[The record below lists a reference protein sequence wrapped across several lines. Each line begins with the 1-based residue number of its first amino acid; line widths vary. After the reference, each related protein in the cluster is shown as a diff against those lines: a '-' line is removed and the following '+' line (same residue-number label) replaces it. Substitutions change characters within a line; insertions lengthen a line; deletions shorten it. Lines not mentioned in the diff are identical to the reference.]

1 MELIRFFTRYAP
13 GSVVLAIAAGILSG
27 ACNGGLLVLF
37 SAALQ
42 GGERHSRAALAW
54 SFVALCLF
62 LPLTRFVSEV
72 LLARLSQGVLF
83 DLRMHL
89 SRQILSAPLRRLE
102 EIGAT
107 RVMTTIT
114 DDIPRITST
123 LSIIPALCIN
133 VAIVVSALVY
143 LGWLSG
149 VVLLTVLFFLVLGV
163 ATYQLPIIWA
173 RRSFKAAREDSDALF
188 AHFRNLTQGA
198 KELKLHR
205 ERRRAFLTEDLRTT
219 AESFRRHNI
228 TGLTTYTTAA
238 SLGQIL
244 VFVLVG
250 TLLFG
255 LPTLMRLDALTLT
268 GCTITLLYLMS
279 PMQIIMN
286 SIPGLGRA
294 GVSLSKLEGL
304 RRELNVGEV
313 EVWPDV
319 SSDNGDR
326 CQSLMLEGVTHTYH
340 ETGGD
345 AFTLGPL
352 NMTLHPGE
360 LVFLA
365 GGNGS
370 GKTTLA
376 KIITGL
382 YTPEVGEVFLNG
394 QLITDENRES
404 YRQHFSAVFS
414 DFHLFESLLGLE
426 RPRLDDH
433 ARATLERLRLSNE
446 VQIKDGL
453 LSTTKLS
460 QGQRK
465 RLALLTALLEDR
477 SVYVFDEWAA
487 DQDPLFKEVFY
498 YEFLLELKA
507 RGKVVLV
514 ISHDDRYYKVADRL
528 IKLESGRI
536 LYDRHVGRSNGSAVK
551 SRD

>member
-1 MELIRFFTRYAP
+1 MNVIRFFTRYAP
-13 GSVVLAIAAGILSG
+13 GSVVLAVATGILSG

-42 GGERHSRAALAW
+42 GGERHSRSALAW

-72 LLARLSQGVLF
+72 LLARLSQGVLV

-89 SRQILSAPLRRLE
+89 SRQILSAPLRRIE
-102 EIGAT
+102 EIGAA

-133 VAIVVSALVY
+133 VAIVVSGLVY

-163 ATYQLPIIWA
+163 AIYQLPVIWA
-173 RRSFKAAREDSDALF
+173 RRSFRAAREDSDALF
-188 AHFRNLTQGA
+188 GHFRNLTQGA

-205 ERRRAFLTEDLRTT
+205 QRRRAFLTEDLRTT

-228 TGLTTYTTAA
+228 RGLTTYTTAA

-255 LPTLMRLDALTLT
+255 VPALVRLDALTLT
-268 GCTITLLYLMS
+268 ACTVTLLYLMS

-286 SIPGLGRA
+286 SLPGLGRA

-304 RRELNVGEV
+304 RRDLNVGELDG
-313 EVWPDV
+313 WPDV
-319 SSDNGDR
+319 VPNNGAS

-340 ETGGD
+340 EAGGD

-352 NMTLHPGE
+352 NMMLYPGE

-394 QLITDENRES
+394 KLVTDDSRES

-426 RPRLDDH
+426 SPRLDDH
-433 ARATLERLRLSNE
+433 ARATLARLRLSNE

-487 DQDPLFKEVFY
+487 DQDPRFKEIFY
-498 YEFLLELKA
+498 HEFLPELKA

-514 ISHDDRYYKVADRL
+514 ISHDDRYYGVADRL
-528 IKLESGRI
+528 IKLESGKI
-536 LYDRHVGRSNGSAVK
+536 LYDRPLEQSSGGAVQ
-551 SRD
+551 SGG